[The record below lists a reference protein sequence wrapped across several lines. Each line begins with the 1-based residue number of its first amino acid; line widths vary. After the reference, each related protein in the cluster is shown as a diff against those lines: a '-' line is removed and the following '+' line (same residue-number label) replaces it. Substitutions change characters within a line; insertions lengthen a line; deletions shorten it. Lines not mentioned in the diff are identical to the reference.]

1 MTETAASPGTG
12 GETAQPATLL
22 FVDDEAN
29 ILSALNRLFRP
40 FGYRILTAESGAQGL
55 EIMAREAVDLV
66 ISDMRM
72 PEMNGAQ
79 FLEKVRERWP
89 ETIRILLT
97 GYADIA
103 STVDA
108 INKGQIFR
116 YFSKPWEDRD
126 IVVDVKHALE
136 HKQLELDKKRLE
148 RLTQKQNEELK
159 QLNASLEEK
168 VRERT
173 EELRRTMGFLEEAHE
188 RLKKSF
194 LTSIRVFS
202 SLIEMRE
209 GPQAGHA
216 QRVAEHARALAQ
228 RMNLAESD
236 VQDVVFAALLHDIG
250 KIGWPDSLMRKPF
263 SALTSEERTEVVK
276 HPIKGQTILMALEQ
290 LQEAAKLIRH
300 HHERFD
306 GKGYPDG
313 LGGLDIPM
321 GARILAVVNDY
332 DAFQNGSLVS
342 KPMHAKKAMQ
352 YILETRGSRY
362 DPLVVDAFAE
372 LLGETEHGRAN
383 RQERVMDQPML
394 SAQLKPGMVMA
405 RDLATQEGMLL
416 LSKGNILSAGMIAQL
431 INYEELEE
439 KALTIYVCP

>member
-1 MTETAASPGTG
+1 MSETAALPGTG

-29 ILSALNRLFRP
+29 ILAALNRLFRP

-148 RLTQKQNEELK
+148 LLTQKQNEELK
-159 QLNASLEEK
+159 QLNASLEAK
-168 VRERT
+168 VRGRT
-173 EELRRTMGFLEEAHE
+173 EELRRTMEFLEDAHE

-194 LTSIRVFS
+194 LTSVRVFS

-209 GPQAGHA
+209 GPQAGHSK
-216 QRVAEHARALAQ
+216 RVAEHARALAQ

-250 KIGWPDSLMRKPF
+250 KIGWSDSLMRKPF

-276 HPIKGQTILMALEQ
+276 HPIKGQATLMALEQ
-290 LQEAAKLIRH
+290 LQGAAKLIRY

-342 KPMHAKKAMQ
+342 KPMQAKKAMQ

-372 LLGETEHGRAN
+372 LLGEIEYGRTN
-383 RQERVMDQPML
+383 KQERVMDQPML

-431 INYEELEE
+431 INYEESEK

>member
-1 MTETAASPGTG
+1 MTETAASPETG

-29 ILSALNRLFRP
+29 ILAALKRLFRL

-173 EELRRTMGFLEEAHE
+173 EELRRTMGFLEDAHE
-188 RLKKSF
+188 RLKKGF
-194 LTSIRVFS
+194 LTSMRVFS

-250 KIGWPDSLMRKPF
+250 KIGWSDSLMRKSF

-290 LQEAAKLIRH
+290 LQGAAKLIRH

-342 KPMHAKKAMQ
+342 KPMQAKKAMQ
-352 YILETRGSRY
+352 YIFETRGSRY

-372 LLGETEHGRAN
+372 LLGEIEYGRTN
-383 RQERVMDQPML
+383 KQERVMDQRML

-431 INYEELEE
+431 INYEESE
-439 KALTIYVCP
+439 KKVLTIYVCP

>member
-12 GETAQPATLL
+12 GQTAQPATLL

-29 ILSALNRLFRP
+29 ILAALNRLFRP

-168 VRERT
+168 VRGRT
-173 EELRRTMGFLEEAHE
+173 EELRRTMGFLEDAHE

-250 KIGWPDSLMRKPF
+250 KIGWSDSLMRKPF

-290 LQEAAKLIRH
+290 LQGAAKLIRH

-372 LLGETEHGRAN
+372 LLGETEYGRTN
-383 RQERVMDQPML
+383 RQERVMDQPMQ

-416 LSKGNILSAGMIAQL
+416 LSRGNILSAGMIAQL
-431 INYEELEE
+431 INYEESEK

>member
-1 MTETAASPGTG
+1 MTETEASPGTG

-29 ILSALNRLFRP
+29 ILAALNRLFRP

-79 FLEKVRERWP
+79 FLEKVRGRWP

-173 EELRRTMGFLEEAHE
+173 EELRRTMGFLEDAHE

-250 KIGWPDSLMRKPF
+250 KIGWPDSLIRKPF

-372 LLGETEHGRAN
+372 LLGETEYGRAN
-383 RQERVMDQPML
+383 RQERVMDQPMQ

-416 LSKGNILSAGMIAQL
+416 LSRGNILSAGMIAQL
-431 INYEELEE
+431 INYEDLEE